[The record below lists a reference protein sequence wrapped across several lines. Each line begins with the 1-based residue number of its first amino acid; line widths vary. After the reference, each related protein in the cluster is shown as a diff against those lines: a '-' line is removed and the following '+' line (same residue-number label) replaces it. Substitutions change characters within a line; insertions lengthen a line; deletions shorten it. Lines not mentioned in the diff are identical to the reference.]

1 MLRTARITFQSYSR
15 TSEETTTATIRV
27 AESMTAE
34 ATAREV
40 RSALFNTLRGESARI
55 IRWEL
60 VPLVN

>member
-34 ATAREV
+34 ATTREV
-40 RSALFNTLRGESARI
+40 RSALFCLLRGESVRI
-55 IRWEL
+55 LRWEL
-60 VPLVN
+60 VPLVG